1 MEKLVSKEL
10 ENRKVQCFSIDA
22 KMNIALIFNKFEH
35 TIKSG
40 NWNIKRFHINRKG
53 VTDQLNRMSYISAI
67 ANMTK
72 IQSQMEKTMKI
83 TGPRVLQSSH
93 WGMLC
98 ASDTPEG
105 EKCGLTKN
113 LALLTHITI
122 N

>member
-1 MEKLVSKEL
+1 
-10 ENRKVQCFSIDA
+10 
-22 KMNIALIFNKFEH
+22 
-35 TIKSG
+35 
-40 NWNIKRFHINRKG
+40 
-53 VTDQLNRMSYISAI
+53 MSYISAI

-122 N
+122 THETENILQLCLYLGLEDMSLMQLDYNSNPNLKIVFLNG